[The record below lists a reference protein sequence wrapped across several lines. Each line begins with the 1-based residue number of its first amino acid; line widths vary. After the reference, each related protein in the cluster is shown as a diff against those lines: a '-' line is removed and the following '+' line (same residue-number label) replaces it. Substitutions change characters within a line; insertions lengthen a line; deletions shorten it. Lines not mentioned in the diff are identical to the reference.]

1 MNHRPTVHLADVP
14 ALIASLPQQFGD
26 PIPAR
31 ALVLLLV
38 KATGQGYSIVEN
50 VTISPVE
57 QLDTNAIIELT
68 SGMVGTTAVAAIIDD
83 TATYVGANGYEHAL
97 LIDAAAYHLRE
108 RDTHLEATYATRALT
123 GHPVWSIETDS
134 PYGIVPAAVA
144 APPLAAYALAD
155 AITARPS
162 QPLTR
167 LAD

>member
-1 MNHRPTVHLADVP
+1 MFQRPTVHLADVP
-14 ALIASLPQQFGD
+14 ALIASLPDQFGD

-31 ALVLLLV
+31 ALVLLLT

-68 SGMVGTTAVAAIIDD
+68 SGMVATTAVAVVIDD

-97 LIDAAAYHLRE
+97 LIDAAAFHLRD
-108 RDTHLEATYATRALT
+108 RGTQLEATYAARALT
-123 GHPVWSIETDS
+123 GHPVWSIETDQ
-134 PYGIVPAAVA
+134 PYGIVPAAEQA
-144 APPLAAYALAD
+144 HPLAVYTLAD
-155 AITARPS
+155 AITTRPAN
-162 QPLTR
+162 PLPR